1 MEYVSLNRKNSDLI
15 YLYYGTRPAFAYYAS
30 FYGFKDGD
38 YRVGVSARS
47 NSDKYL
53 KDIDTLRG
61 RGRVWFV
68 FSHVYNWNKIDE
80 VLYYNTYLNGIGK
93 KIDEFTAPGAA
104 VYLYDLKGSSSRKE
118 K

>member
-1 MEYVSLNRKNSDLI
+1 MEHVSLNRKNSDLI

-47 NSDKYL
+47 NSEKYL

-80 VLYYNTYLNGIGK
+80 
-93 KIDEFTAPGAA
+93 FTAPGAA
-104 VYLYDLKGSSSRKE
+104 VYLYDLKGSGTRLR
-118 K
+118 